1 MGLILLVLLAL
12 LIFAF
17 VFTTKHLLKRRSAKG
32 NSVHA
37 EETKVSTVVS
47 KKNGS
52 SIYNESSVLQGGKY
66 RIIKILGQGGFG
78 ITYLAHHTLLGTD
91 VAVKE
96 FFMKDLNNRDK
107 KTGMVSVG
115 SQGSIEIVSRYKE
128 KFLKEARRIYK
139 LNHPNIVRVLDV
151 FEENG
156 TAYYVMELC
165 NGGSLSDLLSKSP
178 TGLEDHL
185 VLKYIRQVAS
195 ALQYIHDN
203 RLNHLDV
210 KPANILI
217 NSKGDAVLVD
227 FGLSKQYDSSGAQT
241 STTPVGLSHGYA
253 PMEQYKQGGVSEF
266 SPATDI
272 YALGATLYKL
282 VTGKNPPEATV
293 VGEEGLPS
301 FEASQPIRIAIE
313 RAMQWRRN
321 DRPQSVR
328 EWLSLLDSSQ
338 EISQKDISMEETT
351 LMK

>member
-1 MGLILLVLLAL
+1 M
-12 LIFAF
+12 
-17 VFTTKHLLKRRSAKG
+17 
-32 NSVHA
+32 
-37 EETKVSTVVS
+37 
-47 KKNGS
+47 
-52 SIYNESSVLQGGKY
+52 QGGKY

-78 ITYLAHHTLLGTD
+78 ITYLAHHTLLDTD

-96 FFMKDLNNRDK
+96 FFMKDLNNRDE

-128 KFLKEARRIYK
+128 KFLKEARSLYK

-165 NGGSLSDLLSKSP
+165 NGESLSDLLGKSP
-178 TGLEDHL
+178 TGLEEHL

-227 FGLSKQYDSSGAQT
+227 FGLSKRYDSSGEQT

-253 PMEQYKQGGVSEF
+253 PMEQYKQDGVSEF

-301 FEASQPIRIAIE
+301 FEASQPIRTAVE
-313 RAMQWRRN
+313 RAMQWRRI
-321 DRPQSVR
+321 DRPQSVQ
-328 EWLSLLDSSQ
+328 EWLLLLDSSQ

>member
-1 MGLILLVLLAL
+1 MTATDNENNI
-12 LIFAF
+12 
-17 VFTTKHLLKRRSAKG
+17 SAV
-32 NSVHA
+32 NSD
-37 EETKVSTVVS
+37 
-47 KKNGS
+47 
-52 SIYNESSVLQGGKY
+52 ISVLQGGKY

-78 ITYLAHHTLLGTD
+78 ITYLAHHTLLDTD

-96 FFMKDLNNRDK
+96 FFMKDLNNRDE

-128 KFLKEARRIYK
+128 KFLKEARSLYK

-165 NGGSLSDLLSKSP
+165 NGGSLSDLLGKSP
-178 TGLEDHL
+178 TGLEEHL

-227 FGLSKQYDSSGAQT
+227 FGLSKQYDSSGEQT

-253 PMEQYKQGGVSEF
+253 PMEQYKQDGVSEF

-282 VTGKNPPEATV
+282 VTGKTPPEATV

-301 FEASQPIRIAIE
+301 FVAPPRIKTAIE
-313 RAMQWRRN
+313 RAMQWRRI
-321 DRPQSVR
+321 DRPQSVL
-328 EWLSLLDSSQ
+328 EWLDILDICSYDEPASNDSPNN
-338 EISQKDISMEETT
+338 EMTCVIR
-351 LMK
+351 